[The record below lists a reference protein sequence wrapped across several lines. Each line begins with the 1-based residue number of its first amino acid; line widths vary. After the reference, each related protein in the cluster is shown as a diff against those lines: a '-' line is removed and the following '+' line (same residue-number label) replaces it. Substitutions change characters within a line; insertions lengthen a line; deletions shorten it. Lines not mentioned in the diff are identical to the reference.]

1 MKLFLVPTDFSD
13 NAKRALVYACKL
25 ATEANTQIVLLNSY
39 QAPSSTANV
48 MINFIDILE
57 EDSKKDLE
65 KLINEIKVEF
75 PHLVFSSYSAYGTL
89 SEAIKKASQKYDIDL
104 IVMGTAGASNITSKI
119 FGSNTTDAIKNTEQ
133 PILVV
138 PKDTEYSKWKDITF
152 ASNLLHS
159 NNDCPFAPLK
169 EVTSIS
175 ESHLNIITVVDDVSK
190 VDAQKID
197 ERIKAKLKN
206 VSYNINVVE
215 NNSVVDG
222 ILSFIEKTPT
232 DLLVMIRKDYGFLE
246 GLLHKSVTKKIAL
259 QANKPI
265 LLYKACKKTN
275 T

>member
-25 ATEANTQIVLLNSY
+25 ATEAHTEIVLLNSY

-65 KLINEIKVEF
+65 KLISEIKEDF
-75 PHLVFSSYSAYGTL
+75 PNIKFTPYSAYGTL
-89 SEAIKKASQKYDIDL
+89 TEAIKKASHKFEIDL
-104 IVMGTAGASNITSKI
+104 IVMGTAGASNISSKI
-119 FGSNTTDAIKNTEQ
+119 FGSNTTDAIKNAEQ
-133 PILVV
+133 PILVI
-138 PKDTEYSKWKDITF
+138 PKETEYTKWKDITF
-152 ASNLLHS
+152 ASNLFHS

-175 ESHLNIITVVDDVSK
+175 ESHLNIITVVDDASK
-190 VDAQKID
+190 VDLNPIK
-197 ERIKAKLKN
+197 ERIAKKLQN
-206 VSYNINVVE
+206 VSYDINVIE
-215 NNSVVDG
+215 NTSVVDG
-222 ILSFIEKTPT
+222 ILEFIDKTPT
-232 DLLVMIRKDYGFLE
+232 DLLVMIRKDYGFIE

-265 LLYKACKKTN
+265 LLYKACK
-275 T
+275 